1 MASVLVVDD
10 AAFMR
15 MTIKQMLEPHGH
27 VVVGEA
33 ENGIQAVEMFA
44 ELRPDIVILD
54 ISMPELNG
62 IEALKRIKILEPK
75 AKSIICTAI
84 GQQVMLTD
92 AIENGAEEFI
102 VKPFEQAQLLAAIEK
117 ILK

>member
-44 ELRPDIVILD
+44 ELRPDIVIMD
-54 ISMPELNG
+54 ISMPEMNG
-62 IEALKRIKILEPK
+62 IEALKRIKILDSE
-75 AKSIICTAI
+75 AKIVICTAI
-84 GQQVMLTD
+84 GQHIMLAD
-92 AIENGAEEFI
+92 AIENGAGEFM
-102 VKPFEQAQLLAAIEK
+102 VKPFEQSQLIAAIDK
-117 ILK
+117 LLK

>member
-15 MTIKQMLEPHGH
+15 MTIKQMLEPNGH

-54 ISMPELNG
+54 ISMPEMNG
-62 IEALKRIKILEPK
+62 IEALKRIKILDPE
-75 AKSIICTAI
+75 AKNIICTAI
-84 GQQVMLTD
+84 GQQVMLAD

-102 VKPFEQAQLLAAIEK
+102 VKPFEQSQLLAAIEK
-117 ILK
+117 ILG